1 MLIYGVTCKFN
12 IMNSRI
18 NIIDPIRERKSIRA
32 FADKPIEEK
41 KIQQLFE
48 AARWAASC
56 FNEQPWRFIY
66 ATKEN
71 ETAYSDIFSTINE
84 FNQSW
89 AKNASLLMIAIAK
102 KSFSMND
109 KPNKHAWYDTGAAV
123 ANLSIQATNLGLYV
137 HQMAGFFPDKA
148 KEILNIPEGYEAIA
162 AIAVGYQGDA
172 SILSENLQ
180 AKESA
185 TRSRKAISEIA
196 FEGKW
201 DA

>member
-1 MLIYGVTCKFN
+1 MNANIEINQLIKN
-12 IMNSRI
+12 
-18 NIIDPIRERKSIRA
+18 RKSIRA
-32 FADKPIEEK
+32 FAEKPVEEE

-71 ETAYSDIFSTINE
+71 EAAYRDILSTINE

-89 AKNASLLMIAIAK
+89 AKNAPMLMIAIAK
-102 KSFSMND
+102 TSFSMND
-109 KPNKHAWYDTGAAV
+109 KPNKHAWYDTGAAM
-123 ANLSIQATNLGLYV
+123 ANLSIQATNLDLYV
-137 HQMAGFFPDKA
+137 HQMAGFSPDKA

-172 SILSENLQ
+172 SILNENLQ
-180 AKESA
+180 VKENA